1 MPENNNTALH
11 VYEREISNTE
21 RSSLSVLAG
30 LIAPQDASVLDLG
43 LGSGALGR
51 HLVARGAKAPDGVT
65 YNPAEAD
72 LARPHYGRVEV
83 ADLEQADLPTMFAG
97 QRYDFIVCADVL
109 EHLRQPER
117 VMAACR
123 ELLTPTGQVL
133 ISVPNVGYAGL
144 MGELMAGEFK
154 YRPEG
159 LLDNTHLRFFTR
171 RSMQRFL
178 QECGWH
184 AVGWDTVARELPDS
198 EFAVAFDKLP
208 PPVARHLLSLPDA
221 LSYQFIVQARPG
233 AAAGPLAEP
242 PEAAAAQ
249 ATFSVYL
256 YLRHATGFDEQRK
269 LLARGVI
276 GEDRQRV
283 EFTLPDDGRPVTALR
298 LDPADR
304 PGFLQWHALRLRSPA
319 GETLWRWTAQADGV
333 QPLLDCPQQDMLMRP
348 PWPLAAGVV
357 CLLHGDDPWIELPL
371 GDVLARLGPDT
382 AGCALEVEFGW
393 PMSADYLAL
402 THAISPLKARIG
414 LLEDEGAR
422 ARDEIG
428 SLSHELAQWKA
439 RHEEQRQ
446 RSQSLQ
452 AQLVEEEA
460 QRRRERQDAA
470 DRHAAARAETRGV
483 QRQHDKLQREFNE
496 LAQHLKWIEGST
508 VFRAT
513 RPLVNLKVRVDR
525 LRGKGGP
532 APQPAATPAAAAS
545 QARPVP
551 APSSPVDVIVPV
563 YRGLEDTRRCILSV
577 LESSNKT
584 PMRLVVIND
593 ASPEPEVTD
602 WLREVQAGHPDRIE
616 LLENPENLGFVGT
629 VNRGMALHPGSDV
642 LLLNSDAEV
651 ANDWLDRLQAAA
663 YSDAR
668 IASVTPFSNNATICS
683 YPRFCEAN
691 DLPQGWDTAALD
703 SLFARANPPEVVDVP
718 TGVGFCMYIR
728 RDSLD
733 ELGLFDTANF
743 GKGYGEENDFCCRAR
758 EAGWRNVHAVN
769 VFARH
774 AGGVSFGASKSA
786 RELAAMETLRRLHP
800 RYEAEV
806 HAFLARDPA
815 RLYRLRADIERVR
828 HAGLPTVLAVL
839 HDRAGG
845 TRRHAEELAAHLA
858 GRASFLLLVPMPGE
872 RVGLRLPSAQ
882 EGMELVFQLPLEW
895 DDLLAALR
903 ALGVAHVH
911 YHHLIGHGDLV
922 LSLAEGLRTGYDF
935 TAHDYYT
942 FCPQISLTGKDNRY
956 CGEQGVEQCDGC
968 LKRSPAP
975 GGLDIQSWRAKY
987 LPILQGAR
995 HVLAP
1000 SRDAARRLVRAA
1012 PGADVRL
1019 APHTDL
1025 PDATALPAPA
1035 PRPLQPG
1042 AALKIAVIG
1051 ALSPIKGADLLDD
1064 VAREAAHQGLPLDFH
1079 LLGYAYRHLATQPRS
1094 RLTVHGAYE
1103 EADLPE
1109 LLAWLQPD
1117 LVWFPAQWPETY
1129 SYTLSAC
1136 LQAGLPVVAPDL
1148 GAFEER
1154 LAGRAWTWVRHWDA
1168 KPAQWLA
1175 FFSEVRER
1183 HFVPGRGPA
1192 AVHALA
1198 PADADDRIGA
1208 WTYQSDYLRNIEALP
1223 AEAALGDDFL
1233 LGHQAR
1239 PDPGLAGA
1247 VHGVKRGL
1255 LPLLVRLRSLPG
1267 LGRVARA
1274 IPLRWQTR
1282 VKTWLRK

>member
-1 MPENNNTALH
+1 MSENNNTALH

-83 ADLEQADLPTMFAG
+83 ADLEQADLPAMFAG
-97 QRYDFIVCADVL
+97 RRYDFIVCADVL
-109 EHLRQPER
+109 EHLRRPER

-144 MGELMAGEFK
+144 MGELMAGEFR

-178 QECGWH
+178 RECDWH

-208 PPVARHLLSLPDA
+208 PPVARHLLSMPDA
-221 LSYQFIVQARPG
+221 LSYQFVVQARPG
-233 AAAGPLAEP
+233 AVPTS
-242 PEAAAAQ
+242 AAQ
-249 ATFSVYL
+249 PDCEPDAGQADATFSAYL
-256 YLRHATGFDEQRK
+256 YLGRTDGYDEQRK

-276 GEDRQRV
+276 GRERQTLRFV
-283 EFTLPDDGRPVTALR
+283 LPDDSHPIAALR

-304 PGFLQWHALRLRSPA
+304 PGFLQWHAIRLFGASGEALWQWSAQVDGA
-319 GETLWRWTAQADGV
+319 GPLQA
-333 QPLLDCPQQDMLMRP
+333 CPQQGIVMRP
-348 PWPLAAGVV
+348 PWPLAQGVLS
-357 CLLHGDDPWIELPL
+357 LLHGDDPWIELPAREA
-371 GDVLARLGPDT
+371 LAAQLRGG
-382 AGCALEVEFGW
+382 AGCVLEVELGW

-402 THAISPLKARIG
+402 SHIASTMQARIDA
-414 LLEDEGAR
+414 LTAIDVESRVKIEA
-422 ARDEIG
+422 
-428 SLSHELAQWKA
+428 LSSELAHWKS
-439 RHEEQRQ
+439 RHDI
-446 RSQSLQ
+446 LQ
-452 AQLVEEEA
+452 ADLAA
-460 QRRRERQDAA
+460 QEQHLLRERREAA
-470 DRHAAARAETRGV
+470 ERHAAARAETRGV

-513 RPLVNLKVRVDR
+513 RPLVNFKVRLDR
-525 LRGKGGP
+525 LLGKGGP
-532 APQPAATPAAAAS
+532 APQPAANPANAAS

-593 ASPEPEVTD
+593 ASPEPEVTE

-691 DLPQGWDTAALD
+691 DLPKGWDTAALD

-800 RYEAEV
+800 RYETEV
-806 HAFLARDPA
+806 HAFVAQDPA
-815 RLYRLRADIERVR
+815 RVYRLRADIERVR
-828 HAGLPTVLAVL
+828 GAGLPTVLAVL

-845 TRRHAEELAAHLA
+845 TRRHAEELAGHLA
-858 GRASFLLLVPMPGE
+858 GQASFLLLVPLPGE
-872 RVGLRLPSAQ
+872 RVGLRLPGAQ

-911 YHHLIGHGDLV
+911 YHHLIGHGDLI
-922 LSLAEGLRTGYDF
+922 LSLAEGLRAGYDF

-956 CGEQGVEQCDGC
+956 CGELGVEQCGGC

-987 LPILQGAR
+987 LPLLLGAR

-1025 PDATALPAPA
+1025 PHTATLRAPA

-1064 VAREAAHQGLPLDFH
+1064 VAKEAARQGLLLDFH
-1079 LLGYAYRHLATQPRS
+1079 LLGYAYRHLGTQPRS
-1094 RLTVHGAYE
+1094 RLTVHGAYQE
-1103 EADLPE
+1103 EDLPE
-1109 LLAWLQPD
+1109 LLGWLQPD

-1136 LQAGLPVVAPDL
+1136 LQAGLAVVAPDL

-1175 FFSEVRER
+1175 FFSEIRER
-1183 HFVPGRGPA
+1183 HFATGGGPA
-1192 AVHALA
+1192 PVHALA
-1198 PADADDRIGA
+1198 PADTDDRIGA
-1208 WTYQSDYLRNIEALP
+1208 WAYLSDYLRNIEALP
-1223 AEAALGDDFL
+1223 AAPALDDDFL
-1233 LGHQAR
+1233 LSHQAK

-1247 VHGVKRGL
+1247 VQGVKRGL
-1255 LPLLVRLRSLPG
+1255 LPLLVRLRSMPG

-1282 VKTWLRK
+1282 VKSWLRK